1 MSTTK
6 PVAVKRYVVVGVGGR
21 SGMFTVPLAGR
32 FKDEAK
38 LVAICDNNQGRMEF
52 ARDRLKAECGYDVPR
67 MYLADDF
74 DKMLAIEKP
83 DCVVVC
89 TPDYLHHDFAVRA
102 MRAGCDVITEKPMTI
117 DAEKASEIFKAVKE
131 TGKQVRV
138 TFNAR
143 YQNGPTMV
151 KRMISEGLIGNVKA
165 VNMDYW
171 LDTSHGA
178 DYFRR
183 WHREKAKSG
192 GLMLHKSTHHF
203 DLINWWIDSI
213 PETVFGMGQLSFY
226 GRENAEKRGVEVK
239 YDRYTGNDTTG
250 DPFAYKLDAS
260 ENVKKMYLDQEKY
273 DGYRRD
279 QNVFGDGITSEDNM
293 AVMVR
298 YRNGVQM
305 VYSLVCFLPREGYR
319 VCFRGDKGEME
330 YVHGV
335 ELQPPNGVDVKVH
348 KTTLDRIYV
357 RPMFKEP
364 YVIEVPKAEGGHGGA
379 DPLLQ
384 EQLFAANPPVDP
396 DKRHAGHGQ
405 GAASLILGAA
415 ANVSFATGQPVSVSK
430 LLPELGNAVKLS
442 ELP

>member
-1 MSTTK
+1 MSTTAS
-6 PVAVKRYVVVGVGGR
+6 VGLKRYVVVGVGGR
-21 SGMFTVPLAGR
+21 SGMFTAPLASR

-52 ARDRLKAECGYDVPR
+52 ARDRLKAEFGFDVPHL
-67 MYLADDF
+67 YLAEDF
-74 DKMLAIEKP
+74 DKMLAEQKP

-102 MRAGCDVITEKPMTI
+102 MKAGCDVITEKPMTI

-143 YQNGPTMV
+143 YQNGPTMI
-151 KRMISEGLIGNVKA
+151 KRMIKEGVIGNVMA

-183 WHREKAKSG
+183 WHREKTKSG

-213 PETVFGMGQLSFY
+213 PETVYGMGKLSFY
-226 GRENAEKRGVEVK
+226 GRENAEKRGVKVN

-273 DGYRRD
+273 DGYKRD

-305 VYSLVCFLPREGYR
+305 IYSLVCFLPREGYR
-319 VCFRGDKGEME
+319 VTFRGDKGELE
-330 YVHGV
+330 YLHGV
-335 ELQPPNGVDVKVH
+335 ELQPEGPDGKA
-348 KTTLDRIYV
+348 KKITLDRIYV
-357 RPMFKEP
+357 RPMFKDP
-364 YVIEVPKAEGGHGGA
+364 YVIDVPKMDGGHGGA

-384 EQLFAANPPVDP
+384 EQLFAANPPADP
-396 DKRHAGHGQ
+396 DKREAGHGQ

-415 ANVSFATGQPVSVSK
+415 ANLSFASGQPVSVSK
-430 LLPELGNAVKLS
+430 ILPELGNAVKLS